1 MGIQG
6 LLPLLKSI
14 MVPIHIKD
22 LEGCSVA
29 VDTYSWL
36 HKGAL
41 SCSKELCT
49 GQPTTKHIAYCMHR
63 VNMLRHHGIKPI
75 LVFDGGHL
83 PMKGEQENKRAR
95 SRKENFERA
104 LEHES
109 GGNRSAAYECYSKA
123 VDITPSI
130 AYDLIQ
136 VLKQENVAYVVAPY
150 EADAQMTFLAVNKL
164 VDAVITED
172 SDLIPFGCPRIIYK
186 MDKFGQGVEFH
197 SSLLQ
202 QNKDLNLTGF
212 TKQMFLEMCILS
224 GCDYLQ
230 SLPGMGLKKA
240 HGLVKKFKSYDKVI
254 KHLKYSNIAV
264 PPLYEEFFRKALLT
278 FQHQRVYDPIK
289 ADIVHLSDI
298 SYNDGEDIDF
308 LGPSISQHIAK
319 GIATGELDPFTKLPF
334 QGKCVTT
341 VSVLDGTGQPYNTK
355 PEGERK
361 KIDLPVQKNLLTNYF
376 CFASLEAKRKFRVP
390 RVTSNNPEMS
400 IKVNTSED
408 NNETALSYN
417 MDCSRPALAYS
428 GELENSDPTK
438 DSVLNDVAPNSS
450 LSSELAHGTNGKEVD
465 LGSPQSPFLDQPR
478 HSSIYPC
485 MVVNKEQQQHMES
498 DTVMG
503 KTRIE
508 QKKVIVRSSY
518 FQKKSAK
525 GNGLENKDGELLLKD
540 SYSAARSVS
549 SIHKYEYKSTFDR
562 TENEPIFEQ
571 GHMKS
576 DTVMNKMRVEPKN
589 VIVRSSYFQKNSAK
603 GNGLENK
610 SGEMFVKD
618 SNHTAR
624 SVSTIQECQ
633 FKSALDRSEG
643 ETTLEDRDTIL
654 QSPIKS
660 VITADRENT
669 NETMLIDVA
678 ASDSQATATPV
689 HEFKSAKD
697 AALCKTG
704 AESRKV
710 VVRSSYF
717 KHKAEKENDTIHDA
731 GNKHYTGTNSKRK
744 LDDNVQID
752 ITTRKC
758 LRANESSPIQST
770 CTLDPEDSMETK
782 NEQDKFGCNISH
794 IDRYSDIAGKSV
806 DKFAAL
812 ISSFRYTA
820 GSRPSGLRA
829 PLKDV
834 RNTCTNSGMN
844 DAADLNKFAY
854 VPTKR
859 KELSASPHS
868 PVKDVPNTC
877 TKRGLSD
884 AADLSKF
891 AYVPTKRKTLSAP
904 PRSPLKDARNTCTNI
919 KTKDVAD
926 LSKFAYVPTKRLT
939 LSASRSRR

>member
-308 LGPSISQHIAK
+308 LAK

-450 LSSELAHGTNGKEVD
+450 LSSELAH
-465 LGSPQSPFLDQPR
+465 
-478 HSSIYPC
+478 
-485 MVVNKEQQQHMES
+485 
-498 DTVMG
+498 
-503 KTRIE
+503 
-508 QKKVIVRSSY
+508 
-518 FQKKSAK
+518 
-525 GNGLENKDGELLLKD
+525 ENKDGELLLKD

-834 RNTCTNSGMN
+834 RNTCTNS
-844 DAADLNKFAY
+844 
-854 VPTKR
+854 
-859 KELSASPHS
+859 
-868 PVKDVPNTC
+868 
-877 TKRGLSD
+877 
-884 AADLSKF
+884 
-891 AYVPTKRKTLSAP
+891 
-904 PRSPLKDARNTCTNI
+904 